1 MAAHENLLPYL
12 SGDSGK
18 AFVKDLTQRVYLW
31 AEKVPVEY
39 YIYRIFTEVTIRK
52 ATGERTRLGL
62 DKSKHFRF
70 DAIFFVQPGNRA
82 LNQKQCYTVGVEL
95 KNSKS
100 DLMNDKKMENY
111 LGYTDF
117 FFIGVP
123 SDLGKDALQRS
134 GENPYIGV
142 FDLENGLI
150 LKLPKRNSIEMSHQ
164 IEIYEQILY
173 NTLFNEL
180 KSVVF
185 EVSEV
190 DVVQPHFTEEK
201 PVEGLKEA
209 EKASSGPDGDKTEL
223 EEKAKE
229 QKQKHREEL
238 KAKKEALAAD
248 MKEQRNLLPNGIAA
262 TIEDLSLKE
271 QQVYCM
277 IHDNE
282 NGIQVKDLAENLS
295 NRTSEA
301 SIKRHIAVLKDMGL
315 IERQGNKRDGAYVAV
330 KDYQCK
336 LDCMACAKSA
346 QCKEFQK
353 VQPKGGKD

>member
-1 MAAHENLLPYL
+1 MAAAHNNLLPYL

-52 ATGERTRLGL
+52 TTGEHTRLGL
-62 DKSKHFRF
+62 DKSKHYRF

-100 DLMNDKKMENY
+100 DLMHDDKMENY

-123 SDLGKDALQRS
+123 SNLSEDALKRS
-134 GENPYIGV
+134 GDNPNIGV

-150 LKLPKRNSIEMSHQ
+150 LKLPKRIKIEMSHRL
-164 IEIYEQILY
+164 EIYEQILY

-190 DVVQPHFTEEK
+190 DVVQPQF
-201 PVEGLKEA
+201 VENKSLEA
-209 EKASSGPDGDKTEL
+209 EKSPLNEAEKEVQEDGEAL
-223 EEKAKE
+223 KE
-229 QKQKHREEL
+229 QKRKHREEL

-277 IHDNE
+277 INDTE
-282 NGIQVKDLAENLS
+282 GGIQVKDIAENLAEQ
-295 NRTSEA
+295 TSQA

-353 VQPKGGKD
+353 VQPKGGNK